1 MCRNLEIN
9 RSEITTNRS
18 LSHLSALFATPIN
31 ELSREVVV
39 AQTRYGLPFPEG
51 AHEQVDGAEQ
61 PGLVEGFL
69 FMEGGLEIRDLKG
82 PFQP

>member
-1 MCRNLEIN
+1 M
-9 RSEITTNRS
+9 TTNRS
-18 LSHLSALFATPIN
+18 LSHLSALFATHIN

-39 AQTRYGLPFPEG
+39 AQTRYGLPIPE
-51 AHEQVDGAEQ
+51 HLQVDGAEQ

-69 FMEGGLEIRDLKG
+69 FMEGGLEVRDLKG